1 MADMSSSLNVVNIAL
16 VFCASFSLLAI
27 FSLILF
33 IFTLCSLLVP
43 AISVVGSA
51 GGILSTGAAPA
62 AGAFGSIGGGG
73 GRAANGA
80 AGRGG
85 GGGGVVG
92 IGAAAAAGAA
102 GAAAGGGGGGDGAA
116 AGLAPPGPSW
126 ILRSCAPG
134 CTVVPSSTSSSVITP
149 DPGEGT
155 GTEVLS
161 VSISQRTSSSETV
174 SPTAFSH
181 LRSPSEIESAKAG
194 QTTTFTS
201 SPRTLV
207 VKILRLTTGFWY
219 SREAVGSTGDR
230 EACVA
235 CVAWE
240 ASTERC
246 LPSLAWLIPLRMPL
260 VHDIDHTLGV
270 GVAVVG
276 GVRGAIVD
284 HGLVDGVSS

>member
-1 MADMSSSLNVVNIAL
+1 MADMSSSLKVVNIAL

-27 FSLILF
+27 FILILF

-62 AGAFGSIGGGG
+62 AGAFGGIGGGG

-85 GGGGVVG
+85 GG
-92 IGAAAAAGAA
+92 AAAAGA
-102 GAAAGGGGGGDGAA
+102 GAAAAGAA

-126 ILRSCAPG
+126 ILRSCTPG
-134 CTVVPSSTSSSVITP
+134 WTVLPSSTSSSVITP
-149 DPGEGT
+149 EPGEGT

-161 VSISQRTSSSETV
+161 VSISQRTSSSETL

-181 LRSPSEIESAKAG
+181 LMSPSEMESAKAG
-194 QTTTFTS
+194 HTTTFTS

-207 VKILRLTTGFWY
+207 VKILLLTTGFW
-219 SREAVGSTGDR
+219 
-230 EACVA
+230 
-235 CVAWE
+235 
-240 ASTERC
+240 
-246 LPSLAWLIPLRMPL
+246 
-260 VHDIDHTLGV
+260 
-270 GVAVVG
+270 
-276 GVRGAIVD
+276 
-284 HGLVDGVSS
+284 

>member
-1 MADMSSSLNVVNIAL
+1 MADMSSSLKVVNIAL

-27 FSLILF
+27 FILILF

-62 AGAFGSIGGGG
+62 AGAFDGIGGGG

-92 IGAAAAAGAA
+92 IG
-102 GAAAGGGGGGDGAA
+102 GAAAGGGGGGGGAAAAGAGAAAAGAA

-126 ILRSCAPG
+126 ILRSCTPG
-134 CTVVPSSTSSSVITP
+134 WTVLPSSTSSSVITP

-161 VSISQRTSSSETV
+161 VSISQRTSSSDTL

-181 LRSPSEIESAKAG
+181 LMSPSEMESAKAG
-194 QTTTFTS
+194 HTITFTS

-207 VKILRLTTGFWY
+207 VKILLLTTGFW
-219 SREAVGSTGDR
+219 
-230 EACVA
+230 
-235 CVAWE
+235 
-240 ASTERC
+240 
-246 LPSLAWLIPLRMPL
+246 
-260 VHDIDHTLGV
+260 
-270 GVAVVG
+270 
-276 GVRGAIVD
+276 
-284 HGLVDGVSS
+284 

>member
-1 MADMSSSLNVVNIAL
+1 MADMSSSLMVVNIAL

-27 FSLILF
+27 FILILF

-62 AGAFGSIGGGG
+62 AGAFGGIGGGG

-80 AGRGG
+80 AGRAG

-92 IGAAAAAGAA
+92 IGAA
-102 GAAAGGGGGGDGAA
+102 GGGGGGGGAAAAGAGAAAAGAA

-126 ILRSCAPG
+126 ILRSCTPG
-134 CTVVPSSTSSSVITP
+134 WTVLPSSTSSSVITP
-149 DPGEGT
+149 EPGEGT

-161 VSISQRTSSSETV
+161 VSISQRTSSSETL

-181 LRSPSEIESAKAG
+181 LMSPSEMESAKAG
-194 QTTTFTS
+194 HTITFTS

-207 VKILRLTTGFWY
+207 VKILLLTTGFW
-219 SREAVGSTGDR
+219 
-230 EACVA
+230 
-235 CVAWE
+235 
-240 ASTERC
+240 
-246 LPSLAWLIPLRMPL
+246 
-260 VHDIDHTLGV
+260 
-270 GVAVVG
+270 
-276 GVRGAIVD
+276 
-284 HGLVDGVSS
+284 